1 MATAGLQASPLDG
14 SVPLTVTFTNISQGF
29 GYTFLEIFDS
39 KNRTFDDPET
49 VQVTYD
55 IPGTY
60 LALLTIIGQ
69 GGTNQTRTTIVVNGP
84 SGPKPSNRQQG
95 RVAGRRNADPR
106 LKRPRSGYRSLVSR
120 VIGFRTDYQHGNQR
134 RTRLLFFRPRSPR
147 RASSEYH
154 PH

>member
-1 MATAGLQASPLDG
+1 MPTAGLQASPLDG
-14 SVPLTVTFTNISQGF
+14 SVPLPVPFTKTSQGL

-39 KNRTFDDPET
+39 ENRTFYDPET
-49 VQVTYD
+49 MQVTYD

-60 LALLTIIGQ
+60 VALLTIIGQ

-84 SGPKPSNRQQG
+84 SGPEPSNRQLR

-120 VIGFRTDYQHGNQR
+120 VIGFRTDY
-134 RTRLLFFRPRSPR
+134 
-147 RASSEYH
+147 

>member
-1 MATAGLQASPLDG
+1 MPTAGLQASPLDG
-14 SVPLTVTFTNISQGF
+14 SVPLTVTFTKTSHGF

-39 KNRTFDDPET
+39 ENRTFDNPET

-55 IPGTY
+55 IPY
-60 LALLTIIGQ
+60 MYVALLTIIGQ

-84 SGPKPSNRQQG
+84 SGPKPSNRQLP

-106 LKRPRSGYRSLVSR
+106 LKRPRSSYRSLVSR
-120 VIGFRTDYQHGNQR
+120 VIGFRTDY
-134 RTRLLFFRPRSPR
+134 
-147 RASSEYH
+147 